1 MDGWMDGKLRWNFS
15 APSLSLRWAE
25 PRQIRSIRSG
35 PFLAVWNCSAPTG
48 SLPYVPFSQN
58 FGRFGFFSAA
68 LLCRSVGEWDGEYY
82 AGRRIW
88 GGRHSPG
95 PGQSAG
101 VCGSGSG
108 RWWLVDGVSPSCLA
122 PTDSAFVRR
131 SLSLVLS
138 RQVPSPVLGR
148 KCCAPN
154 PQDTPAPVL
163 VLVLRNRQGSFG
175 QRWSDCWMQCSACCG
190 PGERQELFGSRG
202 WLIRGC
208 VWRCVWCVCVCA

>member
-88 GGRHSPG
+88 VAGTHLVPGSRRGCVWERQRAVVVGGWCLSFFSCTDRLCFRPSLAFPCPFAPG
-95 PGQSAG
+95 PLAG
-101 VCGSGSG
+101 FGPEMLRTKPTRHPCPRPCLGLTKSS
-108 RWWLVDGVSPSCLA
+108 RFFWTTLVRLLDA
-122 PTDSAFVRR
+122 
-131 SLSLVLS
+131 
-138 RQVPSPVLGR
+138 
-148 KCCAPN
+148 
-154 PQDTPAPVL
+154 
-163 VLVLRNRQGSFG
+163 
-175 QRWSDCWMQCSACCG
+175 MQCCG